1 MIKNIQIKIVILF
14 ILVGVILVG
23 SLGGLYIHNLQELNN
38 EVLSNNAGN
47 IQEISNLIINQI
59 SSTKVMVIIFIILF
73 IILSFIIGIFAGKN
87 MMTPITDFVKNA
99 GDLSKTDELKTKYLS
114 EGKENKNVN
123 EFVSAFNTVTTELNE
138 NLNEIKKQ
146 KKQIETIL
154 LHMTDGI
161 IAFDLEGKITHIN
174 PAATKFLELQEAD
187 DNFEKIFKKL
197 NIDINI

>member
-59 SSTKVMVIIFIILF
+59 SNTKVMVIIFIILF
-73 IILSFIIGIFAGKN
+73 IILSFIIGIFAVKN

-99 GDLSKTDELKTKYLS
+99 DQLS
-114 EGKENKNVN
+114 
-123 EFVSAFNTVTTELNE
+123 
-138 NLNEIKKQ
+138 
-146 KKQIETIL
+146 
-154 LHMTDGI
+154 
-161 IAFDLEGKITHIN
+161 
-174 PAATKFLELQEAD
+174 
-187 DNFEKIFKKL
+187 
-197 NIDINI
+197 